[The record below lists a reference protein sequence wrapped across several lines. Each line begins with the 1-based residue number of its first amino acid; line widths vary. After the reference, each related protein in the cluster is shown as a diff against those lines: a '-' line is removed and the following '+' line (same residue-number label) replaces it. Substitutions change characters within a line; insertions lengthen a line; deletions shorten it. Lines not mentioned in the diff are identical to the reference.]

1 MTLTVNGNDLTD
13 RLINGGT
20 SVSADISDFFGMLAK
35 TKTYN
40 LRDYDDYLNPFA
52 ATGLFNRENYRGQ
65 VVKETDAS
73 GVVVFYGTIQTV
85 EMTDAQ
91 ECVITASEP
100 LQIFLD
106 FPVEATD
113 QTTYAGYLVNGAVTT
128 GQTITIDTGTL
139 SIPIGSQ
146 VSFGTS
152 KAPSYLVTAKSPA
165 SGATTSITLDRP
177 IESAIEDNANIV
189 VYVPDTTTGPQAM
202 KDALTTAV
210 PGILLDGTF
219 DILAA
224 SDLAAGYEIII
235 NVREQDDIKL
245 RDHIATLREMCDLYL
260 FQKNNGY
267 YTLRRGLEW
276 NRQTITDVLT
286 SDDLCPPHNP
296 RFDDSQLVIGYDLI
310 YKESE
315 GNAALLS
322 GDVDPALVTKFKGV
336 KYWQPLKTGST
347 YAGIR
352 YMYSSVS
359 SAEYFGM
366 RRLAYFGK
374 PRKEINCTAKPC
386 FTADPLKPINLYLG
400 KQVRA
405 SIRTFESVPAI
416 VVGYEY
422 DENKLQYTKVR
433 LQLNDESVM
442 NDDAVNYLL
451 TESSDL
457 ITTESGEFL
466 IVEG

>member
-1 MTLTVNGNDLTD
+1 
-13 RLINGGT
+13 
-20 SVSADISDFFGMLAK
+20 
-35 TKTYN
+35 
-40 LRDYDDYLNPFA
+40 
-52 ATGLFNRENYRGQ
+52 
-65 VVKETDAS
+65 
-73 GVVVFYGTIQTV
+73 
-85 EMTDAQ
+85 
-91 ECVITASEP
+91 
-100 LQIFLD
+100 
-106 FPVEATD
+106 
-113 QTTYAGYLVNGAVTT
+113 
-128 GQTITIDTGTL
+128 
-139 SIPIGSQ
+139 
-146 VSFGTS
+146 
-152 KAPSYLVTAKSPA
+152 
-165 SGATTSITLDRP
+165 
-177 IESAIEDNANIV
+177 